1 MSSDTY
7 LKIGRADAGGGVFV
21 VVVKATAAA
30 AAARRHHLVHVTAL
44 EEDEPRGLAGGVLA
58 LEVEENVLEEDK
70 VPHLPL
76 AVLRGALEEVA
87 TLAVVVQRLLR
98 QRQQL
103 KLVHSHDGDRW

>member
-7 LKIGRADAGGGVFV
+7 LKIGRADAGGGVLV

-30 AAARRHHLVHVTAL
+30 AAARRHHLVHVAAL